1 MKPLIV
7 ISGNIGS
14 GKSTIAERLGD
25 ELGLPVSAEPSENN
39 PYLEDFYQDMA
50 GYAYQSQLFFMSR
63 GLLQHRRVDRSGGA
77 IIDRSF
83 FEHHLV
89 FACQLYADGY
99 ISDQDFSVLS
109 DLYYGVQDLLA
120 PPDLLVMLEASPGE
134 LMRRISERN
143 KADRAIDR
151 DYLERLDAR
160 YREFADG
167 WTASPLLRIDT
178 EELDPRTEE
187 GLDEL
192 VSELM
197 DWLEY

>member
-7 ISGNIGS
+7 MSGNIGS

-39 PYLEDFYQDMA
+39 PYLEDFYKDMA
-50 GYAYQSQLFFMSR
+50 GFAYQSQLFFMSR

-89 FACQLYADGY
+89 FACQLHADGY

-120 PPDLLVMLEASPGE
+120 PPDLLVMLEASPEE

-167 WTASPLLRIDT
+167 WTASPLLRINT
-178 EELDPRTEE
+178 EELDPRSEE
-187 GLDEL
+187 GLDQL
-192 VSELM
+192 VAELM